1 MKQIIFCSLSL
12 LFVTACSL
20 FEQKKDAKTAQETA
34 LNTIQ
39 EPTYDTLSSL
49 SLVETPKVK
58 SMKPKVPPKIDKP
71 SPSKQSVAVTPT
83 ASKQSVAVTPSP
95 SKTSVAGVPQP
106 KATPKTTPKAAPIP
120 IVPKGKVT
128 PSVAATDKKIPVQVT
143 AKGQG
148 EIPQP
153 YNSALNFNSQM
164 LTAVNAMRIRGY
176 NCGGEMMPAVQ
187 PLVWNTKLEKAA
199 IVHVADMDRNNN
211 FSHAGTDGS
220 LPDDRIKAAGY
231 EWERVGE
238 NIGRGYKDVASAV
251 IGWKESVNH
260 CKQMMSPEVTQFGA
274 AKKGNYWCQ
283 TFAKPLQ

>member
-1 MKQIIFCSLSL
+1 MKQIIFCSISL
-12 LFVTACSL
+12 LFVTSCSL
-20 FEQKKDAKTAQETA
+20 FDQKKDAKTAQETA

-39 EPTYDTLSSL
+39 EPTYDTLTSL

-58 SMKPKVPPKIDKP
+58 SLKPKPLPKIDKP
-71 SPSKQSVAVTPT
+71 TPSKQSVVVTPT
-83 ASKQSVAVTPSP
+83 P
-95 SKTSVAGVPQP
+95 SKTSVAGIPQP
-106 KATPKTTPKAAPIP
+106 KATPKTTPKAASIP
-120 IVPKGKVT
+120 IVPKGKVM
-128 PSVAATDKKIPVQVT
+128 PSVASTETKIPVQVT
-143 AKGQG
+143 AKGQSG
-148 EIPQP
+148 IPQP
-153 YNSALNFNSQM
+153 YNSALNLNSQM

-187 PLVWNTKLEKAA
+187 PLVWSAKLEKAA
-199 IVHVADMDRNNN
+199 IVHVEDMDKNNN

-238 NIGRGYKDVASAV
+238 NIGRGYIDVASA
-251 IGWKESVNH
+251 IAGWRESVNH